1 MLTEETDQ
9 QQPVEYII
17 IAFAAN
23 IQLRQSKL
31 ELDELLFLYD
41 SIKDAIGNYERELH

>member
-1 MLTEETDQ
+1 MFAEEPDQ
-9 QQPVEYII
+9 QHPVENII

-31 ELDELLFLYD
+31 ELEELLFLYD
-41 SIKDAIGNYERELH
+41 SIKEAIGNYERELH